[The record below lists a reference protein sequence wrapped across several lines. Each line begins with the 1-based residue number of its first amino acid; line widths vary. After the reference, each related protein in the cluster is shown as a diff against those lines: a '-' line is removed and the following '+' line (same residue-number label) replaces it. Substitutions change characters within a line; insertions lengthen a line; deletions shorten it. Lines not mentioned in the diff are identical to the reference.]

1 MTKSKKKRRE
11 PFTRMDIHERS
22 IIEVRY
28 CTDGKSLRA
37 IAREL
42 GRSPN
47 AVREEIGEDREM
59 EAGGTKRFGRRE
71 RRMNGCGN
79 GEGKKNLTHPPLMA
93 YVREKLQLGWSPEQ
107 IALRL
112 PVDFP
117 DNTSMR
123 VSHET
128 IYVHI
133 YDQISRLGHGT
144 VKAGCE
150 DLRPLLPRRR
160 KRRMTKGMR
169 KARTLERTIRL
180 PSIEDMPEEVKERSV
195 IGHWQGDTLVSR
207 KSTVRV
213 KSVNELTSGVV
224 FFEKTKDG
232 TAAVCNEATVRR
244 LQEVPEKYRRTLLQD
259 RGNENMRW
267 ETVEKETGISCYF
280 AHPYASYERGSNENT
295 NGLLRRYFPK
305 GTDFDKI
312 KDRDSKRAE
321 YLINSRPRKRLGG
334 LTPYGVFYHMTG
346 VLLEP

>member
-11 PFTRMDIHERS
+11 PFTRMDTHERS

-47 AVREEIGEDREM
+47 AVREEIGGRPRNGSGRYKAVRAQG
-59 EAGGTKRFGRRE
+59 EADERLRKRGR
-71 RRMNGCGN
+71 
-79 GEGKKNLTHPPLMA
+79 KKNLTHPPLMA
-93 YVREKLQLGWSPEQ
+93 YVRKKLQLGWSPEQ

-180 PSIEDMPEEVKERSV
+180 PSIEDIPEEVKERSV

-259 RGNENMRW
+259 RGDENMRW

-346 VLLEP
+346 VLLES